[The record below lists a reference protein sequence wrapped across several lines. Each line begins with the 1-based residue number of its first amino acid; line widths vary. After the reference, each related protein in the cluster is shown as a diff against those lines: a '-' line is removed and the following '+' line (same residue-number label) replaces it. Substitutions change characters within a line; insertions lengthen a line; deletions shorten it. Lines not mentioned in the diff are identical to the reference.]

1 MVKKEVVKEKKVS
14 WFRKHWILTVAILLI
29 FFVFIFY
36 GIGRGSTPDENV
48 TSIIEK
54 IPAVQTFLS
63 ENQNAMI
70 KTVFLDQSTDN
81 EKLELIRE
89 DCGEQID
96 EVPDHYVTI
105 TKDNQEIK
113 IYLNGNGD
121 RVLCWVSYGIDSTS
135 QTGNENGSLSTLN
148 PVGIQ
153 TASEKQ
159 NGYTIQDCY
168 DICDGLATVSQRNN
182 CKHSNAD
189 KSCDLYGQPGVIL
202 DNFVNGKK
210 KSIEIQNQAASNTA
224 QNQQNTESGYS
235 IQDCYNACDGYAT
248 VRQREDCKHYMSDK
262 SCDLYGVPGIVLDNF
277 VNGVKNSVE
286 IQNKN
291 AAGIIPVYSPND
303 PQCPAPNTS
312 SGDYGVPT
320 GC

>member
-1 MVKKEVVKEKKVS
+1 MAKKEVAKEKEVS

-36 GIGRGSTPDENV
+36 GMGRRSTPDENV
-48 TSIIEK
+48 ASIIEK
-54 IPAVQTFLS
+54 IPAIQTFLS

-81 EKLELIRE
+81 KKLELIRE
-89 DCGEQID
+89 DCGEQIN

-105 TKDNQEIK
+105 TKDNEEIK

-121 RVLCWVSYGIDSTS
+121 RVLCWVSYGINSTS

-159 NGYTIQDCY
+159 SGYSIQDCY
-168 DICDGLATVSQRNN
+168 DVCDGLATASQRNN

-210 KSIEIQNQAASNTA
+210 KSIEIQNQAVSNTA
-224 QNQQNTESGYS
+224 
-235 IQDCYNACDGYAT
+235 
-248 VRQREDCKHYMSDK
+248 
-262 SCDLYGVPGIVLDNF
+262 
-277 VNGVKNSVE
+277 
-286 IQNKN
+286 
-291 AAGIIPVYSPND
+291 
-303 PQCPAPNTS
+303 
-312 SGDYGVPT
+312 
-320 GC
+320 